1 MTALIGAALLRHLE
15 SAIERGVIAREQ
27 GCKEEAHVLMML
39 SLYGLWGVCVT
50 LSPSRR
56 ENAFWRAFYGKIM
69 GFCIG
74 KNEKNWRIEGNFRDG
89 EKIAFYKVHIE
100 EPIVFESLH
109 ECPFNLTR
117 LGLLSKSFST
127 YQIYWYTRV

>member
-1 MTALIGAALLRHLE
+1 
-15 SAIERGVIAREQ
+15 
-27 GCKEEAHVLMML
+27 
-39 SLYGLWGVCVT
+39 
-50 LSPSRR
+50 
-56 ENAFWRAFYGKIM
+56 M

-127 YQIYWYTRV
+127 YKNLLVHACIEYFILKIVYFKRKLFYVLRNYGFRISSKITIYYSVLYIVYIY